1 MRRSP
6 RISSRIG
13 PARLMRLMGPDPR
26 RRTGRSMHIIDRRL
40 NPGGKSLANR
50 QGCLRRAKA
59 LVQRAGRKSV
69 KDHSIKDLDQ
79 QGEVSIVQCGIHEPR
94 LHQSREGGDHDYVL
108 PGNREY
114 VEGDTIPR
122 PRGAA
127 GGGGSE
133 AGTGEGEDEFRF
145 ILTREEYLDMF
156 LDDLELPDLAKRQ
169 ITKTEKDRKSTRLNS
184 SH

>member
-1 MRRSP
+1 MIRRP
-6 RISSRIG
+6 PIST
-13 PARLMRLMGPDPR
+13 
-26 RRTGRSMHIIDRRL
+26 RTYTLVPYTTLFRSF
-40 NPGGKSLANR
+40 
-50 QGCLRRAKA
+50 
-59 LVQRAGRKSV
+59 
-69 KDHSIKDLDQ
+69 
-79 QGEVSIVQCGIHEPR
+79 
-94 LHQSREGGDHDYVL
+94 

-145 ILTREEYLDMF
+145 VLTREEYLDMF